1 MVKYS
6 AEPESAKSAKARGS
20 NLRVHFK
27 HTREVAHAIKG
38 MKLSRAKSYLENVLE
53 HKEIVPFTVFM
64 GGCGRHAQTKNQAG
78 SHGAQG
84 RWPSKATRVVLDLL
98 KNAEANADMKGL
110 DADTLY
116 VTHAQ
121 SNRAPK
127 QRRRTYRAH
136 GRIGPYMSNPAHI
149 ELVLAEKEDTV
160 AKGEEEAAPAR
171 KLTRKQQA
179 RSRITSGG
187 GAE

>member
-6 AEPESAKSAKARGS
+6 AEPDSAKSAKARGS

-38 MKLSRAKSYLENVLE
+38 MKLTRAKAYLENVLE
-53 HKEIVPFTVFM
+53 HKEIIPFTVFM
-64 GGCGRHAQTKNQAG
+64 GGAGRHAQSKNVAG

-84 RWPSKATRVVLDLL
+84 RWPAKATRVILDLL

-110 DADTLY
+110 DADTLF

-149 ELVLAEKEDTV
+149 ELVLSEKDDNV
-160 AKGEEEAAPAR
+160 AKGEEDSAAP